1 MTPIQYCYEKVK
13 TSKSNFT
20 WAFYFISQDR
30 RDALISLYAFCREID
45 DIVDETLEL
54 EVATAKINW
63 WKAEINRLFHETPQH
78 PVTKSLLKFIHIYEL
93 NEAYFIEMLDGMEMD
108 LKFNRYENFKQLQ
121 LYCYR
126 VAGVV
131 GILSVKILGFKNQ
144 ATLKYAHDLGIALQ
158 LTNII
163 RDVGEDAR
171 KNRIYIPLD
180 ELKEFSVS
188 EDEIL
193 KFKESNHLSNLM
205 FHQIARVEVFYKNAY
220 QKLPKEDINP
230 QIPGLIMGKI
240 YETLLLE
247 IKRDKPEQT
256 LNHKVLLPPFR
267 KVLVILACFF
277 KNKFYALSN

>member
-13 TSKSNFT
+13 ESKSNFT
-20 WAFYFISQDR
+20 WTFYFISKNR
-30 RDALISLYAFCREID
+30 RDALVSLYAFCREID
-45 DIVDETLEL
+45 DIVDNTIDL

-63 WKAEINRLFHETPQH
+63 WKNEINRLFHETPQH
-78 PVTKSLLKFIHIYEL
+78 PVTKSLLKFIGTYEL

-108 LKFNRYENFKQLQ
+108 LKFNRYESFKELQ

-131 GILSVKILGFKNQ
+131 GILCVKILGFKNQ
-144 ATLKYAHDLGIALQ
+144 RTLKFAHDLGIALQ

-180 ELKEFSVS
+180 ELHQFNVS
-188 EDEIL
+188 ENDIL
-193 KFKESNHLSNLM
+193 RFQENKNVSNLLIY
-205 FHQIARVEVFYKNAY
+205 QIERAENFYKSAY
-220 QKLPKEDINP
+220 EKIPKEDINS
-230 QIPGLIMGKI
+230 QIPGLLMGKI

-247 IKRDKPEQT
+247 IKRDRPEQT
-256 LNHKVLLPPFR
+256 LNRKVILPPFR
-267 KVLVILACFF
+267 KMLVIFKCFF
-277 KNKFYALSN
+277 KNKFYALSS

>member
-1 MTPIQYCYEKVK
+1 
-13 TSKSNFT
+13 
-20 WAFYFISQDR
+20 
-30 RDALISLYAFCREID
+30 
-45 DIVDETLEL
+45 
-54 EVATAKINW
+54 
-63 WKAEINRLFHETPQH
+63 
-78 PVTKSLLKFIHIYEL
+78 
-93 NEAYFIEMLDGMEMD
+93 MLDGMEMD

-180 ELKEFSVS
+180 ELKEFNVP

-193 KFKESNHLSNLM
+193 KFKESNRVSSLIM
-205 FHQIARVEVFYKNAY
+205 HQITRAEVFYKNAY

-240 YETLLLE
+240 YETLLVE

-267 KVLVILACFF
+267 KVLVILSCFF

>member
-13 TSKSNFT
+13 ESKSNFT
-20 WAFYFISQDR
+20 WTFYFISKNR

-45 DIVDETLEL
+45 DIVDNTIDL

-63 WKAEINRLFHETPQH
+63 WKNEINRLFHETPQH
-78 PVTKSLLKFIHIYEL
+78 PVTKSLFNFIDTYEL
-93 NEAYFIEMLDGMEMD
+93 NEAYFLEMLDGMEMD
-108 LKFNRYENFKQLQ
+108 LKFNRYESFKQLQ

-131 GILSVKILGFKNQ
+131 GILCVKILGFKNQ
-144 ATLKYAHDLGIALQ
+144 TTLKFAHDLGIALQ
-158 LTNII
+158 LTNIV

-180 ELKEFSVS
+180 ELHQFNVS
-188 EDEIL
+188 EDDIL
-193 KFKESNHLSNLM
+193 KFQENKNISNLLIY
-205 FHQIARVEVFYKNAY
+205 QIERAENFYKSAY
-220 QKLPKEDINP
+220 EKIPKEDVNS
-230 QIPGLIMGKI
+230 QIPGLLMGKI

-247 IKRDKPEQT
+247 IKRDRPEQT
-256 LNHKVLLPPFR
+256 LNHKVILPPFR
-267 KVLVILACFF
+267 KMLVIFKCFF

>member
-20 WAFYFISQDR
+20 WAFYFISQER

-54 EVATAKINW
+54 EVAKAKINW

-78 PVTKSLLKFIHIYEL
+78 PVTKSLLKFIHIHEL

-205 FHQIARVEVFYKNAY
+205 FHQIARAEVFYKNAY

>member
-45 DIVDETLEL
+45 DIVDETLEP

-78 PVTKSLLKFIHIYEL
+78 PVTKSLLKFIHICEL

-205 FHQIARVEVFYKNAY
+205 FHQIARAEVFYKNAY

>member
-13 TSKSNFT
+13 ASKSNFT
-20 WAFYFISQDR
+20 WAFYFISQNR

-63 WKAEINRLFHETPQH
+63 WKAEVNRLFHETPQH
-78 PVTKSLLKFIHIYEL
+78 PVTKSLLNFVHTYEL

-180 ELKEFSVS
+180 ELKEFNVP
-188 EDEIL
+188 EDDIL
-193 KFKESNHLSNLM
+193 KFKESNRVSNLIM
-205 FHQIARVEVFYKNAY
+205 HQITRAEVFYKNAY
-220 QKLPKEDINP
+220 QKLPKEDINQ

-240 YETLLLE
+240 YETLLIE

-256 LNHKVLLPPFR
+256 LNHKVLLPPLR
-267 KVLVILACFF
+267 KMLVILSCFF
-277 KNKFYALSN
+277 KNKFYALSS

>member
-13 TSKSNFT
+13 ASKSNFT
-20 WAFYFISQDR
+20 WAFSFISQDR

-54 EVATAKINW
+54 EIASAKINW

-78 PVTKSLLKFIHIYEL
+78 PVTKSLLNFVQIYEL

-180 ELKEFSVS
+180 ELKEFNVP

-193 KFKESNHLSNLM
+193 KFKESNRVSSLIM
-205 FHQIARVEVFYKNAY
+205 YQITRAEVFYKNAY

-240 YETLLLE
+240 YETLLVE

-256 LNHKVLLPPFR
+256 LNHKVLLTPFR
-267 KVLVILACFF
+267 KVLVILSCFF

>member
-1 MTPIQYCYEKVK
+1 
-13 TSKSNFT
+13 
-20 WAFYFISQDR
+20 
-30 RDALISLYAFCREID
+30 
-45 DIVDETLEL
+45 
-54 EVATAKINW
+54 
-63 WKAEINRLFHETPQH
+63 
-78 PVTKSLLKFIHIYEL
+78 
-93 NEAYFIEMLDGMEMD
+93 
-108 LKFNRYENFKQLQ
+108 
-121 LYCYR
+121 
-126 VAGVV
+126 
-131 GILSVKILGFKNQ
+131 VKILGFKNQ

-180 ELKEFSVS
+180 ELKEFNVP

-193 KFKESNHLSNLM
+193 KFKESNQLSNLM
-205 FHQIARVEVFYKNAY
+205 IYQIARAEVFYKNAY

-267 KVLVILACFF
+267 KVLVILVCFF

>member
-13 TSKSNFT
+13 ESKSNFT
-20 WAFYFISQDR
+20 WTFYFISKNR

-45 DIVDETLEL
+45 DIVDNTIDL

-63 WKAEINRLFHETPQH
+63 WKNEINRLFHKTPQH
-78 PVTKSLLKFIHIYEL
+78 PVTKSLFNFIDTYEL
-93 NEAYFIEMLDGMEMD
+93 NEAYFLEMLDGMEMD
-108 LKFNRYENFKQLQ
+108 LKFNRYESFKQLQ

-131 GILSVKILGFKNQ
+131 GILCVKILGFKNQ
-144 ATLKYAHDLGIALQ
+144 TTLKFAHDLGIALQ
-158 LTNII
+158 LTNIV

-180 ELKEFSVS
+180 ELHQFNVS
-188 EDEIL
+188 EDDIL
-193 KFKESNHLSNLM
+193 KFQENKNVSNLLIY
-205 FHQIARVEVFYKNAY
+205 QIERAENFYKSAY
-220 QKLPKEDINP
+220 EKIPKEDVNS
-230 QIPGLIMGKI
+230 QIPGLLMGKI

-247 IKRDKPEQT
+247 IKRDRPEQT
-256 LNHKVLLPPFR
+256 LNHKVILPPFR
-267 KVLVILACFF
+267 KMLVIFKCFF

>member
-1 MTPIQYCYEKVK
+1 
-13 TSKSNFT
+13 
-20 WAFYFISQDR
+20 
-30 RDALISLYAFCREID
+30 
-45 DIVDETLEL
+45 
-54 EVATAKINW
+54 
-63 WKAEINRLFHETPQH
+63 
-78 PVTKSLLKFIHIYEL
+78 
-93 NEAYFIEMLDGMEMD
+93 MEMD

-144 ATLKYAHDLGIALQ
+144 GTLKYAHDLGIALQ

-163 RDVGEDAR
+163 RDIGEDAR

-180 ELKEFSVS
+180 ELKEFNVS

-193 KFKESNHLSNLM
+193 KFHESINLSNLLM
-205 FHQIARVEVFYKNAY
+205 HQILRAEVFYKNAY
-220 QKLPKEDINP
+220 QKLPKEDLNQ
-230 QIPGLIMGKI
+230 QIPGLLMGKI

-256 LNHKVLLPPFR
+256 LNRKVLLPPLR
-267 KVLVILACFF
+267 KILVILSCFF
-277 KNKFYALSN
+277 KNKLYALSN

>member
-1 MTPIQYCYEKVK
+1 MTPIQYCYEKIK
-13 TSKSNFT
+13 ASKSNFI
-20 WAFYFISQDR
+20 WAFSFISQDR
-30 RDALISLYAFCREID
+30 RDALVSLYAFCREID

-78 PVTKSLLKFIHIYEL
+78 PVTKSLLNFVHIYEL

-180 ELKEFSVS
+180 ELKEFNVP

-193 KFKESNHLSNLM
+193 KFKESNRVSSLIM
-205 FHQIARVEVFYKNAY
+205 HQITRAEVFYRNAY

-240 YETLLLE
+240 YETLLVE

-267 KVLVILACFF
+267 KVLVILSCFF

>member
-1 MTPIQYCYEKVK
+1 M
-13 TSKSNFT
+13 
-20 WAFYFISQDR
+20 
-30 RDALISLYAFCREID
+30 
-45 DIVDETLEL
+45 DETLEL
-54 EVATAKINW
+54 EVAAAKINW

-78 PVTKSLLKFIHIYEL
+78 PVTKSLLNFVHIYEL

-180 ELKEFSVS
+180 ELKEFNVP

-193 KFKESNHLSNLM
+193 KFKESNRVSNLIM
-205 FHQIARVEVFYKNAY
+205 HQITRAEVFYKNAY

-240 YETLLLE
+240 YETLLVE

-267 KVLVILACFF
+267 KVLVILSCFF

>member
-13 TSKSNFT
+13 ESKSNFT
-20 WAFYFISQDR
+20 WTFYFISKNR
-30 RDALISLYAFCREID
+30 RDALVSLYAFCRDID
-45 DIVDETLEL
+45 DIVDNTIDL

-63 WKAEINRLFHETPQH
+63 WKNEINRLFHETPQH
-78 PVTKSLLKFIHIYEL
+78 PVTKSLLNFIGTYEL

-108 LKFNRYENFKQLQ
+108 LKFNRFESFKQLQ

-126 VAGVV
+126 VASVV
-131 GILSVKILGFKNQ
+131 GILCVKILGFKNQ

-180 ELKEFSVS
+180 ELHQFNVS
-188 EDEIL
+188 ENDIL
-193 KFKESNHLSNLM
+193 RFQENKNVSNLLIY
-205 FHQIARVEVFYKNAY
+205 QIERAENFYKSAHE
-220 QKLPKEDINP
+220 KIPKEDINS
-230 QIPGLIMGKI
+230 QIPGLLMGKI

-247 IKRDKPEQT
+247 IKRDRPEQT
-256 LNHKVLLPPFR
+256 LNRKVILPPFR
-267 KVLVILACFF
+267 KMLVICKYFF
-277 KNKFYALSN
+277 KSKFYALSN

>member
-1 MTPIQYCYEKVK
+1 MTPIQYCYEKIK
-13 TSKSNFT
+13 ASKSNFI
-20 WAFYFISQDR
+20 WAFSFISQDR
-30 RDALISLYAFCREID
+30 RDALVSLYAFCREID

-78 PVTKSLLKFIHIYEL
+78 PVTKSLLNYVHIYEL

-180 ELKEFSVS
+180 ELKEFNVP

-193 KFKESNHLSNLM
+193 KFKESNRVSSLIM
-205 FHQIARVEVFYKNAY
+205 HQITRAEVFYRNAY

-240 YETLLLE
+240 YETLLVE

-267 KVLVILACFF
+267 KVLVILSCFF

>member
-13 TSKSNFT
+13 ASKSNFT
-20 WAFYFISQDR
+20 WAFSFISQDR
-30 RDALISLYAFCREID
+30 RDALVSLYAFCREID

-78 PVTKSLLKFIHIYEL
+78 PVTKSLLNFVHIYEL

-180 ELKEFSVS
+180 ELKEFNVP

-193 KFKESNHLSNLM
+193 KFKESNRVSSLIM
-205 FHQIARVEVFYKNAY
+205 HQITRAEVFYRNAY

-240 YETLLLE
+240 YETLLVE

-267 KVLVILACFF
+267 KVLVILSCFF
-277 KNKFYALSN
+277 KNKFYALSS

>member
-13 TSKSNFT
+13 ASKSNFT
-20 WAFYFISQDR
+20 WAFSFISQDR
-30 RDALISLYAFCREID
+30 RNALISLYAFCREID

-78 PVTKSLLKFIHIYEL
+78 PVTKSLLNFVHIYEL

-180 ELKEFSVS
+180 ELKEFNVP

-193 KFKESNHLSNLM
+193 KFKESNRVSSLIM
-205 FHQIARVEVFYKNAY
+205 YQITRAEVFYKNAY
-220 QKLPKEDINP
+220 HKLPKEDINP

-240 YETLLLE
+240 YETLLVE

-267 KVLVILACFF
+267 KVLVILSCFF
-277 KNKFYALSN
+277 KNKFYALSC

>member
-1 MTPIQYCYEKVK
+1 M
-13 TSKSNFT
+13 
-20 WAFYFISQDR
+20 
-30 RDALISLYAFCREID
+30 
-45 DIVDETLEL
+45 
-54 EVATAKINW
+54 
-63 WKAEINRLFHETPQH
+63 
-78 PVTKSLLKFIHIYEL
+78 TKSLLKFVHIYEL

-180 ELKEFSVS
+180 ELKEFNVP

-193 KFKESNHLSNLM
+193 KFKESNQLSNLM
-205 FHQIARVEVFYKNAY
+205 IYQIARAEVFYKNAY

-267 KVLVILACFF
+267 KVLVILVCFF

>member
-54 EVATAKINW
+54 DVATAKINW

-78 PVTKSLLKFIHIYEL
+78 PVTKSLLKFIHIHEL

-205 FHQIARVEVFYKNAY
+205 FHQIARAEVFYKNAY

>member
-13 TSKSNFT
+13 ASKSNFT
-20 WAFYFISQDR
+20 WAFSFISQDR
-30 RDALISLYAFCREID
+30 RDALVSLYAFCREID
-45 DIVDETLEL
+45 DIVDETLEI

-78 PVTKSLLKFIHIYEL
+78 PVTKSLLNFVHIYEL

-131 GILSVKILGFKNQ
+131 GILSVKILGLKKQ

-180 ELKEFSVS
+180 ELKEFNVP

-193 KFKESNHLSNLM
+193 KFKESNRVSSLIM
-205 FHQIARVEVFYKNAY
+205 HQITRAEVFYRNAY

-240 YETLLLE
+240 YETLLVE

-267 KVLVILACFF
+267 KVLVILSCFF

>member
-13 TSKSNFT
+13 ASKSNFT
-20 WAFYFISQDR
+20 WAFSFISQDR

-78 PVTKSLLKFIHIYEL
+78 PVTKSLLNFVHIYEL

-180 ELKEFSVS
+180 ELKEFNVP

-193 KFKESNHLSNLM
+193 KFKESNRVSSLIM
-205 FHQIARVEVFYKNAY
+205 YQITRAEVFYKNAY
-220 QKLPKEDINP
+220 HKLPKEDINP

-240 YETLLLE
+240 YETLLVE

-267 KVLVILACFF
+267 KVLVILSCFF
-277 KNKFYALSN
+277 KNKFYALSC

>member
-13 TSKSNFT
+13 ESKSNFT
-20 WAFYFISQDR
+20 WTFYFISKNR
-30 RDALISLYAFCREID
+30 RDALVSLYAFCREID
-45 DIVDETLEL
+45 DIVDNTIDL

-63 WKAEINRLFHETPQH
+63 WKNEINRLFHETPQH
-78 PVTKSLLKFIHIYEL
+78 PVTKSLLNFIGTYEL

-108 LKFNRYENFKQLQ
+108 LKFNRFESFKQLQ

-126 VAGVV
+126 VASVV
-131 GILSVKILGFKNQ
+131 GILCVKILGFKNQ

-180 ELKEFSVS
+180 ELHQFNVS
-188 EDEIL
+188 ENDIL
-193 KFKESNHLSNLM
+193 RFQENKNVSNLLIY
-205 FHQIARVEVFYKNAY
+205 QIERAENFYKSAHE
-220 QKLPKEDINP
+220 KIPKEDINS
-230 QIPGLIMGKI
+230 QIPGLLMGKI

-247 IKRDKPEQT
+247 IKRDRPEQT
-256 LNHKVLLPPFR
+256 LNRKVILPPFR
-267 KVLVILACFF
+267 KMLVICKCFF
-277 KNKFYALSN
+277 KSKFYALSS

>member
-13 TSKSNFT
+13 ESKSNFT
-20 WAFYFISQDR
+20 WTFYFISKNR
-30 RDALISLYAFCREID
+30 RDALVSLYAFCREID
-45 DIVDETLEL
+45 DIVDNTIDL

-63 WKAEINRLFHETPQH
+63 WKNEINRLFHETPQH
-78 PVTKSLLKFIHIYEL
+78 PVTKSLLKFIGTYEL

-108 LKFNRYENFKQLQ
+108 LKFNRYESFKQLQ

-131 GILSVKILGFKNQ
+131 GILCVKILGFKNQ
-144 ATLKYAHDLGIALQ
+144 TTLKFAHDLGIALQ

-180 ELKEFSVS
+180 ELHQFNVS
-188 EDEIL
+188 EEDIL
-193 KFKESNHLSNLM
+193 KFQENKNVSNLLIY
-205 FHQIARVEVFYKNAY
+205 QIERAENFYKSAY
-220 QKLPKEDINP
+220 EKIPKEDVNS
-230 QIPGLIMGKI
+230 QIPGLLMGKI

-247 IKRDKPEQT
+247 IKRDRPEQT
-256 LNHKVLLPPFR
+256 LNHKVILPPFR
-267 KVLVILACFF
+267 KMLVIFKCFF
-277 KNKFYALSN
+277 KNKFYVLSN